1 MTPQVRSE
9 RVLVS
14 ALGGIVAL
22 AWLSLVL
29 WSRSPYGALLD
40 HGGHHGGGWDV
51 YVPVAGWTLMLVA
64 MMLPTSAPLVAL
76 FRSLVRTRANAST
89 LTALLVAGYL
99 LIWALVGL
107 VLHAGDHLVRVGLD
121 ESSWLA
127 THAWLVGTAL
137 VTTAGLYQFTSLK
150 RRCLEK
156 CRSPLAFIMQHWHG
170 DDGEH
175 EAFRLGIRHGLF
187 CIGCCWTL
195 MLLMFLVSIGNLGW
209 MLALA
214 AVMAIEKN
222 LTWGRRLS
230 TPLGVVLLVCGVML
244 TAEHTAAWPWT

>member
-1 MTPQVRSE
+1 M
-9 RVLVS
+9 
-14 ALGGIVAL
+14 
-22 AWLSLVL
+22 
-29 WSRSPYGALLD
+29 
-40 HGGHHGGGWDV
+40 
-51 YVPVAGWTLMLVA
+51 
-64 MMLPTSAPLVAL
+64 
-76 FRSLVRTRANAST
+76 
-89 LTALLVAGYL
+89 
-99 LIWALVGL
+99 
-107 VLHAGDHLVRVGLD
+107 
-121 ESSWLA
+121 
-127 THAWLVGTAL
+127 
-137 VTTAGLYQFTSLK
+137 TTAGLYQFTSLK